1 MKQEPPT
8 ASQGPLRGAP
18 LLVTYLGGFPPK
30 SAPLIVCHV
39 IKEWAS
45 VRPIASARGSI
56 RRVYL
61 FYSVRVV
68 ALSIFRGR
76 CGLVDLKRSKS

>member
-30 SAPLIVCHV
+30 SAPLIVRHV
-39 IKEWAS
+39 KSGLRCAPLQ
-45 VRPIASARGSI
+45 VRAVRYAAFIYFI
-56 RRVYL
+56 R
-61 FYSVRVV
+61 
-68 ALSIFRGR
+68 
-76 CGLVDLKRSKS
+76 